1 MNDKDDIN
9 QVCVEFIGEFK
20 EQFETL
26 KKYYDIQSDA
36 ELVRVLVDEKARQL
50 NATTMEAT
58 ANANQ

>member
-20 EQFETL
+20 EKFETL
-26 KKYYDIQSDA
+26 KKHYDIQSDA
-36 ELVRVLVDEKARQL
+36 ELVKILVDEKARQL

-58 ANANQ
+58 TNANQ